1 MPYIYTITS
10 DDTLLMLF
18 LGFDQASRDAFK
30 GDEKQRF
37 EAILVAHEFRK
48 QLLERL
54 TELQESEKP
63 RLIDPKI
70 IDNND
75 NDPTLVGRLAAVML
89 EKPSFDEFIKNNRDN
104 LSKEMRS
111 LFMDIEHNTKDNE
124 YVLIWLVSE
133 DDLDGII

>member
-1 MPYIYTITS
+1 MPYIYSITS
-10 DDTLLMLF
+10 DERIKMLF
-18 LGFDQASRDAFK
+18 YEFDKASKDAFE
-30 GDEKQRF
+30 GDDKHRF

-63 RLIDPKI
+63 RLIDSQI

-75 NDPTLVGRLAAVML
+75 NDQTLIGRLAALML
-89 EKPSFDEFIKNNRDN
+89 DKTSFNEFIMNKRDK
-104 LSKEMRS
+104 LSKEMKS
-111 LFMDIEHNTKDNE
+111 LFINIEHNTKVHE
-124 YVLIWLVSE
+124 HVLIWLVSE

>member
-10 DDTLLMLF
+10 DDTLLKLF

-54 TELQESEKP
+54 AELKESEKP
-63 RLIDPKI
+63 RLIDLKI

-75 NDPTLVGRLAAVML
+75 NDQTLVGRLAAL
-89 EKPSFDEFIKNNRDN
+89 ILDKTSFGEFIKNNQEK
-104 LSKEMRS
+104 LSKEMKS
-111 LFMDIEHNTKDNE
+111 LFMYIEHNTKVHE
-124 YVLIWLVSE
+124 HVLFWLVSE